1 MSVCICISISQLMVY
16 IHFAGVELYKTTFEK
31 GMKQTLE
38 MLISIIHLVNEVD
51 PVLNRFDV

>member
-1 MSVCICISISQLMVY
+1 MVY